1 MAALTPLFT
10 SIGGAAGGLS
20 GLGSILSV
28 ASSFIGGGNDRE
40 VSMPNQV
47 TMAPATDAPTVPD
60 EPARVMSAEESV
72 KSQEDD
78 KRRRLLAQQ
87 KTNSKSNTLAGN
99 IQEQPKTG
107 STLLGG

>member
-1 MAALTPLFT
+1 MGALTALFS

-20 GLGSILSV
+20 GLGSIISA
-28 ASSFIGGGNDRE
+28 ASSFIGSGNDRE

-47 TMAPATDAPTVPD
+47 SMAPATDAPTVPA
-60 EPARVMSAEESV
+60 EPAQVMTAEESI
-72 KSQEDD
+72 QAQDED

-99 IQEQPKTG
+99 IQEQPKT
-107 STLLGG
+107 LLGG